1 MRRSSFI
8 ERARSRRKREE
19 TRSLVYHDWKGWP
32 RERDNVLI
40 IPEKKERRKK
50 KKEGL
55 FIRLHRARDPTV
67 ENCWN
72 PTPAFRTEIIK
83 GAEKTREKK
92 KKKEKKEWKKEKGQ
106 RIANFLHAKLSSN
119 LLKTRGREDERR

>member
-83 GAEKTREKK
+83 GAEKMRKR
-92 KKKEKKEWKKEKGQ
+92 KEKGKE
-106 RIANFLHAKLSSN
+106 RMEERKGAAYREFLAREIIIEFIKN
-119 LLKTRGREDERR
+119 ERERG